1 MNKVLITGAS
11 GLLGRALVEAFV
23 AAGYQVLAQYHIHR
37 GPVGPD
43 IRWLKGDFSTI
54 GKVRFFLSA
63 HRRSLRDCTCL
74 IHAYGPIRPRKIED
88 LRAEDYRD
96 AYYHNVV
103 VAAEITRFLM
113 QRGGLESVAFIG
125 FEFVGKARS
134 FREILPYAMA
144 KNALL
149 PLIKSYAR
157 AFPAVRFNL
166 VSPPNLV
173 GSSYQRRGGPAVE
186 AGTAARRIL
195 SVAMGKRSG
204 LHFRIKREGIQ

>member
-23 AAGYQVLAQYHIHR
+23 VAGYKVLAQYHLHR
-37 GPVGPD
+37 GPAGPD

-54 GKVRFFLSA
+54 GRVRFFLSA
-63 HRRSLRDCTCL
+63 HGSFLRDCTCL
-74 IHAYGPIRPRKIED
+74 IHAYGPIRPRKIDE
-88 LRAEDYRD
+88 LRSEDYQD

-113 QRGGLESVAFIG
+113 RRGGLESVAFIG
-125 FEFVGKARS
+125 FEFAGKAGPYRD
-134 FREILPYAMA
+134 ILPYAMA

-166 VSPPNLV
+166 VSPPNLG
-173 GSSYQRRGGPAVE
+173 GSSYQRRGGPVVE
-186 AGTAARRIL
+186 AEDAARRIRAI
-195 SVAMGKRSG
+195 AMGKRSG

>member
-11 GLLGRALVEAFV
+11 GLLGRALVESFV
-23 AAGYQVLAQYHIHR
+23 IAGYQVLAQYYLHR

-63 HRRSLRDCTCL
+63 HKSFLRDCTCL
-74 IHAYGPIRPRKIED
+74 IHAYGPIRPRKIGELRSED
-88 LRAEDYRD
+88 FLD
-96 AYYHNVV
+96 AYYYNVV
-103 VAAEITRFLM
+103 VATEITRFLM
-113 QRGGLESVAFIG
+113 RRGGLESVAFIG
-125 FEFVGKARS
+125 FEFAGKAGPYRD
-134 FREILPYAMA
+134 ILPYAMA

-149 PLIKSYAR
+149 SLIKSYAR

-173 GSSYQRRGGPAVE
+173 GSSFQRPGGQKVE
-186 AGTAARRIL
+186 AGNAARRIRAI
-195 SVAMGKRSG
+195 AMGKRSG
-204 LHFRIKREGIQ
+204 LHFRIKQEGRQ